1 MTLCVTLCRK
11 KCTRIGHYE
20 ELSKIILKTFQTKY
34 SVGQLRNSAGSVL
47 RRQVTVAIF
56 IHDVLLLICDV

>member
-20 ELSKIILKTFQTKY
+20 ELSKIILKTFQMKY
-34 SVGQLRNSAGSVL
+34 SVGQLRNSAGSIL
-47 RRQVTVAIF
+47 RRQVTVAIYS
-56 IHDVLLLICDV
+56 